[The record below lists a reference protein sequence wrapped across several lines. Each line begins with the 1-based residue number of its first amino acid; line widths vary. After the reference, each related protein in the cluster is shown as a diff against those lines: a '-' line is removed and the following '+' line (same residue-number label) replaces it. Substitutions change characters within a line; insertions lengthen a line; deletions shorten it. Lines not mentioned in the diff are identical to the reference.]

1 MSDVFGVARSY
12 TKLSEIEQEF
22 LERMTASQNFVVHI
36 LGWGYVEN
44 PRVKFGDLRLG
55 LEFRLNFVKPENPVP
70 VHYFDMELRTRSGI
84 LLFKERQSC
93 MYDGKPVLVGA
104 GLFFD
109 LAWDI
114 AITAIDPKLIKMVMP
129 NTIGLTSRF
138 IDKETQELSLYG
150 NTKLSALDK
159 KHLERMRVAEAASK
173 KDTKDKAAKA
183 TKAEAT
189 SGVVKK

>member
-1 MSDVFGVARSY
+1 MSDIFGVARSY

-129 NTIGLTSRF
+129 NTLGLTSRF

-159 KHLERMRVAEAASK
+159 KHLERMRVAEAISK

-183 TKAEAT
+183 TKAEAM

>member
-1 MSDVFGVARSY
+1 MSEIFGVAKSY
-12 TKLSEIEQEF
+12 TKLSETEQEF

-36 LGWGYVEN
+36 IGWGYVEN

-55 LEFRLNFVKPENPVP
+55 LEFRLDFVKPHDPVP
-70 VHYFDMELRTRSGI
+70 VHYFDLELRTRSGV

-138 IDKETQELSLYG
+138 IDKDTQEVSLYG
-150 NTKLSALDK
+150 NTKLSAMDK
-159 KHLERMRVAEAASK
+159 KHLERMRVAEAISK
-173 KDTKDKAAKA
+173 KDTRDKAQRAEVAESKA
-183 TKAEAT
+183 
-189 SGVVKK
+189 GVIKK

>member
-1 MSDVFGVARSY
+1 MSDIFGVARSY

-129 NTIGLTSRF
+129 NTLGLTSRF

-159 KHLERMRVAEAASK
+159 KHLERMRVAEAISK

-183 TKAEAT
+183 TKAEAK

>member
-1 MSDVFGVARSY
+1 MSEIFGVARSY

-22 LERMTASQNFVVHI
+22 LERMTASQNFVIHI
-36 LGWGYVEN
+36 IGWGYVEN

-55 LEFRLNFVKPENPVP
+55 LEFRLDFVKPHEPVP
-70 VHYFDMELRTRSGI
+70 VHYFDLELRTRSRV

-138 IDKETQELSLYG
+138 IDKETQQVSLYG
-150 NTKLSALDK
+150 NTKLSAQDK
-159 KHLERMRVAEAASK
+159 KHLERMRVAEALSK
-173 KDTKDKAAKA
+173 KDTKDKALKA
-183 TKAEAT
+183 QVAETKA
-189 SGVVKK
+189 GVIKK

>member
-1 MSDVFGVARSY
+1 MSDIFGVRSSY

-22 LERMTASQNFVVHI
+22 LDRMVASQNFVIHI

-70 VHYFDMELRTRSGI
+70 VHYFDLELRTRSGI

-129 NTIGLTSRF
+129 NTLGLTSRF
-138 IDKETQELSLYG
+138 IDKDSKEVTLYG
-150 NTKLSALDK
+150 NTALSSKDK
-159 KHLERMRVAEAASK
+159 KHLERMRVAEMK
-173 KDTKDKAAKA
+173 NKQDTQAKA
-183 TKAEAT
+183 LTATKREKDA
-189 SGVVKK
+189 GIVKK